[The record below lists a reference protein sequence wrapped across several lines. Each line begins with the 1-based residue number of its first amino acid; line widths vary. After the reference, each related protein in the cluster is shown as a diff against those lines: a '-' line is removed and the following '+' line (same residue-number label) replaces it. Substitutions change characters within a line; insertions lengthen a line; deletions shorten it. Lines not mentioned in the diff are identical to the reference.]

1 MIGFAQIKGG
11 YPSSAKAMRAHLMN
25 ATLSPTEAQL
35 AAYYQRGMVA
45 EAHEVQLA
53 RRATANA
60 AHFEAWVEG
69 RAAPDLVRLAEGY
82 RHP

>member
-11 YPSSAKAMRAHLMN
+11 MPSSARAMTAHLMN

-45 EAHEVQLA
+45 EAYEVQLA
-53 RRATANA
+53 QRDAAN
-60 AHFEAWVEG
+60 
-69 RAAPDLVRLAEGY
+69 
-82 RHP
+82 